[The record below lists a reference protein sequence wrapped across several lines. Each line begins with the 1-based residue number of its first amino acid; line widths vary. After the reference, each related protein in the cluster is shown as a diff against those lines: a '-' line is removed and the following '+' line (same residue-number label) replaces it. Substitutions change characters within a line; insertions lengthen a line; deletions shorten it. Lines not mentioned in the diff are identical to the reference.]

1 MNITTKF
8 DPGQTVYVKTQEYF
22 LTNRILTNRIE
33 CESCGGLGRVKGPFG
48 PEDCEQ
54 CCGTGYSETSTT
66 EVHEFVVDEI
76 TPVVR
81 HMGAA
86 KPKVLIEYT
95 LIRKLFGSRLMASED
110 KVFATRKEAERGA
123 VV

>member
-1 MNITTKF
+1 VNITTKF
-8 DPGQTVYVKTQEYF
+8 DPGQRVYLKTAQYSQ
-22 LTNRILTNRIE
+22 LMRVE
-33 CESCGGLGRVKGPFG
+33 CENCGGLGRVKGPCG

-54 CCGTGYSETSTT
+54 CYGTGYDETSPS

-81 HMGAA
+81 HMGIA
-86 KPKVLIEYT
+86 KPRILIEYT
-95 LIRKLFGSRLMASED
+95 LIKVPNGSRLMASED
-110 KVFATRKEAERGA
+110 KVFATREEAEREGA